1 MVGAPLAK
9 TPYLGPLLIN
19 TYVLLV
25 ADEYPTAEVTGVDL
39 SPIQTPWS
47 PPNVKFIID
56 DAENDWVEAP
66 NSLDYIHLRHMCL
79 TIKNMPRLLAQAYA
93 ALKPGG
99 WIETQDFLYIVQSDD
114 NSIPA
119 DYRYAEFIQLLRE
132 SFLKMG
138 FDLHGQ
144 QKSQRMIEEAGFA
157 NSKTER
163 YKVPIGAWP
172 KNPSHKKAGMYNKAI
187 VLDFLP
193 AAVAPFTRGMGW
205 TPEEYE
211 IFLVGVRNS
220 VNDPKIHAY
229 YTFHMTAAQKP
240 E

>member
-1 MVGAPLAK
+1 
-9 TPYLGPLLIN
+9 
-19 TYVLLV
+19 V
-25 ADEYPTAEVTGVDL
+25 ADEHPGAEVTGVDL
-39 SPIQTPWS
+39 SPIQPAWL

-79 TIKNMPRLLAQAYA
+79 TIKDMPRLLAQAYA

-99 WIETQDFLYIVQSDD
+99 WIETQDFLYVVQSDD

-119 DYRYAEFIQLLRE
+119 DYGYAKFVKLLRE
-132 SFLKMG
+132 SFLKSG

-144 QKSQRMIEEAGFA
+144 QSPRTLEEAGFV

-172 KNPSHKKAGMYNKAI
+172 RNPSHKKAGMYNKAI

-193 AAVAPFTRGMGW
+193 AAVAPFTRGLGW

-211 IFLVGVRNS
+211 AFLVGVRKS

-240 E
+240 K